1 MSKEMVINGETFHA
15 SEEQT
20 LLENLE
26 QQGIQTEY
34 QCRDGHCGACQCQ
47 LISGSVEYIIEPLAY
62 VRKNHILTCC
72 SKAKTAIELVIPEA
86 KLPLKLTG

>member
-1 MSKEMVINGETFHA
+1 MRKKMVINGQTFHA
-15 SEEQT
+15 SEDKT

-26 QQGIQTEY
+26 QQGVQTEF

-47 LISGSVEYIIEPLAY
+47 LISGSVDYLIEPLAY
-62 VRKNHILTCC
+62 IRKGHILTCC
-72 SKAKTAIELVIPEA
+72 SKAKSDLDLAIPEA